1 LGNNFTFRV
10 ILYQTK
16 DQLQTQKFHCALDA
30 SVSNAG
36 KMVESRLPKSKPSAF
51 SGESFFVNAG
61 FTPTRNPRNSVMTSS
76 PFNPVRIL
84 DIMPVADLEYYTIE
98 GGRDWVQTITKID
111 NQLNLAE
118 AVYQV
123 ELGIVF
129 NIIVY
134 HIWDTEDP
142 FTAPGDDVE
151 ASLSKFL
158 NYYNS
163 DPTPYG
169 TRDIALLFTGFHID
183 GGIAYVGT
191 ACQTFS
197 NGAAY
202 GLVGSLGPDYM
213 SVPGFIA
220 AHEISHLLGI
230 AAEHNSSQ
238 SCRNTITSA
247 FYSTTYQMTFCQEA
261 RDTIINWVIANG
273 SCLSSKT
280 RVTTFP

>member
-1 LGNNFTFRV
+1 
-10 ILYQTK
+10 
-16 DQLQTQKFHCALDA
+16 
-30 SVSNAG
+30 
-36 KMVESRLPKSKPSAF
+36 M
-51 SGESFFVNAG
+51 
-61 FTPTRNPRNSVMTSS
+61 
-76 PFNPVRIL
+76 
-84 DIMPVADLEYYTIE
+84 
-98 GGRDWVQTITKID
+98 QTITKID

-129 NIIVY
+129 NIVAY
-134 HIWDTEDP
+134 QIWDIEDP
-142 FTAPGDDVE
+142 FTVPGDSAF
-151 ASLSKFL
+151 ASLNKFT

-163 DPTPYG
+163 DFPPYG

-183 GGIAYVGT
+183 EGIAFVGT

-230 AAEHNSSQ
+230 GSHNSSQ

-247 FYSTTYQMTFCQEA
+247 FYSTSYQLTFCQEA
-261 RDTIINWVIANG
+261 RDTIINWVIDNG
-273 SCLSSKT
+273 SCLRRST
-280 RVTTFP
+280 RAF